1 MTQTTVISQYSD
13 IHMNTSFEL
22 QYKVF
27 DWLRFPLIVG
37 VVFIH
42 SFGQPFDFSA
52 VDFGQLSGMDCY
64 NLFRVGISKVLTHVC
79 VPTFYL
85 ISGYLFFVGLEKWD
99 NNIYLRKLKKRCK
112 SLLLPFLIW
121 NTIALVLPL
130 LGAFR
135 HDGWIGV
142 QDFLQE
148 HGYWHLYWDS
158 NQWNLDRTNLLG
170 GGNFASSPYLVPL
183 WFLRDLMVVIICS
196 PILYYLFKKLKS
208 WGLLL
213 LALCYISG
221 VFINKPGFS
230 TTAFLFFGA
239 GAYFKMN
246 NIDVTKFSYRY
257 RKAIY
262 LLAFILWIV
271 CALLNGHETKEGDL
285 IYPFYV
291 ITGCMALLN
300 LSACIVDKNLIKMPQ
315 LCSKGA
321 FFIYLLHT
329 VMVLRIAK
337 AVALR
342 LFGDTSPLLMTVG
355 YLSVP
360 VMTVTACLIVYYV
373 LNKYTPSLCKI
384 LVGGR

>member
-1 MTQTTVISQYSD
+1 
-13 IHMNTSFEL
+13 
-22 QYKVF
+22 
-27 DWLRFPLIVG
+27 
-37 VVFIH
+37 
-42 SFGQPFDFSA
+42 
-52 VDFGQLSGMDCY
+52 
-64 NLFRVGISKVLTHVC
+64 
-79 VPTFYL
+79 
-85 ISGYLFFVGLEKWD
+85 
-99 NNIYLRKLKKRCK
+99 
-112 SLLLPFLIW
+112 
-121 NTIALVLPL
+121 
-130 LGAFR
+130 
-135 HDGWIGV
+135 
-142 QDFLQE
+142 
-148 HGYWHLYWDS
+148 
-158 NQWNLDRTNLLG
+158 
-170 GGNFASSPYLVPL
+170 
-183 WFLRDLMVVIICS
+183 MVVIICS

-221 VFINKPGFS
+221 VFINEPGFS

-246 NIDVTKFSYRY
+246 NIDVTKVSYRY

-291 ITGCMALLN
+291 IIGCMALLN
-300 LSACIVDKNLIKMPQ
+300 LSSFIVEKGTIKIPL

-329 VMVLRIAK
+329 IMVLPIVK
-337 AVALR
+337 AVVLR
-342 LFGDTSPLLMTVG
+342 LFGDTNPLLMTIG

-360 VMTVTACLIVYYV
+360 VMTVAVCLIVYYV

>member
-1 MTQTTVISQYSD
+1 M
-13 IHMNTSFEL
+13 
-22 QYKVF
+22 
-27 DWLRFPLIVG
+27 
-37 VVFIH
+37 
-42 SFGQPFDFSA
+42 
-52 VDFGQLSGMDCY
+52 
-64 NLFRVGISKVLTHVC
+64 
-79 VPTFYL
+79 
-85 ISGYLFFVGLEKWD
+85 
-99 NNIYLRKLKKRCK
+99 
-112 SLLLPFLIW
+112 
-121 NTIALVLPL
+121 
-130 LGAFR
+130 
-135 HDGWIGV
+135 
-142 QDFLQE
+142 
-148 HGYWHLYWDS
+148 
-158 NQWNLDRTNLLG
+158 
-170 GGNFASSPYLVPL
+170 
-183 WFLRDLMVVIICS
+183 
-196 PILYYLFKKLKS
+196 
-208 WGLLL
+208 

-239 GAYFKMN
+239 GSYFKMN

-262 LLAFILWIV
+262 LLTFVLWIA
-271 CALLNGHETKEGDL
+271 CTMLNGHEMKEGDL

-300 LSACIVDKNLIKMPQ
+300 LSAYIVNRDLIRTPQ

-329 VMVLRIAK
+329 IMVLRIAK

-342 LFGDTSPLLMTVG
+342 LFGDTSPLLMTIG

-360 VMTVTACLIVYYV
+360 VMTVAVCLIVYYV

>member
-1 MTQTTVISQYSD
+1 
-13 IHMNTSFEL
+13 MNSNFDL
-22 QYKVF
+22 QFKVF

-52 VDFGQLSGMDCY
+52 IDFSQLSGMDCY
-64 NLFRVGISKVLTHVC
+64 NLFRVSISKVLTHVC

-85 ISGYLFFVGLEKWD
+85 ISGYLFFVGLEKW
-99 NNIYLRKLKKRCK
+99 NINIYLRKLKKRCK
-112 SLLLPFLIW
+112 SLLAPFLIW
-121 NTIALVLPL
+121 NTIALALPL
-130 LGAFR
+130 AGAFR
-135 HDGWIGV
+135 HDGWFGI
-142 QDFLQE
+142 QSFLQE
-148 HGYWHLYWDS
+148 HDYWHLYWDS

-170 GGNFASSPYLVPL
+170 VGNFASSPYLVPL

-213 LALCYISG
+213 LALCYFSG

-246 NIDVTKFSYRY
+246 NIDVTKVSYRY

-291 ITGCMALLN
+291 ITGCAALLN
-300 LSACIVDKNLIKMPQ
+300 LSTCIVDKNLIKMPQ

-329 VMVLRIAK
+329 VMVLQIAK
-337 AVALR
+337 AVVLR
-342 LFGDTSPLLMTVG
+342 VIGNSNPLVLTIG
-355 YLSVP
+355 YFSVP
-360 VMTVTACLIVYYV
+360 VMTVAVCLIVYYI